1 MHLRQGGKKAKR
13 DWWRCGQI
21 FNKMCRRQLQYFWTC
36 QPYTVSLC
44 QPSVLYWGDTDCC
57 SFLCWFFLW
66 LVFYSV
72 AQRFFQR
79 SSSFTHGNW
88 IPNTAYFTSIM
99 QLHYVNVYFH
109 SPIRCTQWQA
119 FKAMSKGWILMFK
132 CWKSINY
139 RYCLLSSLPN
149 HYPLGCIFLLTVE
162 QSRE

>member
-1 MHLRQGGKKAKR
+1 MHLRRGGKKAKR

-21 FNKMCRRQLQYFWTC
+21 FKKICPRQLQYFWTQFPC
-36 QPYTVSLC
+36 ASPVCCTEVTLIPVSFF
-44 QPSVLYWGDTDCC
+44 VLIF
-57 SFLCWFFLW
+57 S
-66 LVFYSV
+66 LVVFFYSV

-88 IPNTAYFTSIM
+88 ILNTAYFTSIM
-99 QLHYVNVYFH
+99 QLHCVNIYVH

-132 CWKSINY
+132 CWKGINY
-139 RYCLLSSLPN
+139 RYCLLSSLRS
-149 HYPLGCIFLLTVE
+149 HYPLGCIFLLTLE